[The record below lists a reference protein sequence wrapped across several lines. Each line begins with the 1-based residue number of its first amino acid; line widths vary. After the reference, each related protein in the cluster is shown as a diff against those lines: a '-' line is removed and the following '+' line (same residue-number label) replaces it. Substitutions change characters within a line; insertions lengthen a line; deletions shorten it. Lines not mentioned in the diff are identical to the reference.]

1 MLTSFF
7 NRLNRLDLRRF
18 VSKDIK
24 SLCKKWSQT
33 LYIFILFLWCCY
45 STFVHIYT
53 FTICF
58 HVPNQKKKNH
68 INIAAPYYIAYLPK
82 NTAPQCRKCTP
93 PKKNKSLSI
102 DPPPYATK
110 NGILK
115 AQIFWVQLSQQNH
128 PKNQDFE
135 GYFGGCSLR
144 VNFHWKIS
152 IRGRGTPFQK

>member
-45 STFVHIYT
+45 STFVHILSPFVFMYL
-53 FTICF
+53 I
-58 HVPNQKKKNH
+58 KKRKTTSTLLLPIILHTSPRTPHHNVE
-68 INIAAPYYIAYLPK
+68 NAP
-82 NTAPQCRKCTP
+82 PQ
-93 PKKNKSLSI
+93 KKNKSLSI

-128 PKNQDFE
+128 PKNQDLE